1 MISTFFFLLLLAFQ
15 RWYLA
20 SGQAKTEPAG
30 YQAYV
35 LNNPRNARLAG
46 GFLALLTAVLFVV
59 KFGVMTGLCA
69 WLVGLM
75 GVGCLIVALAP
86 FRYLGPVAVGLLYA
100 LCLTLEVAL

>member
-15 RWYLA
+15 LWYFA
-20 SGQAKTEPAG
+20 SGPVKTAPAG

-35 LNNPRNARLAG
+35 LNHPRNARLAG
-46 GFLALLTAVLFVV
+46 SALALLTAVLFVV

-75 GVGCLIVALAP
+75 GVGCLVVALAP
-86 FRYLGPVAVGLLYA
+86 FRYLSPALVGLLYA